1 MACDMAKQNVCK
13 CKLQKVTL
21 KYVITFYQ
29 QENCKFKTVSPWITI
44 ARNIIIYI
52 ISTSF
57 T

>member
-29 QENCKFKTVSPWITI
+29 QENCKFKTVSPWKTI
-44 ARNIIIYI
+44 ARNIIYM
-52 ISTSF
+52 ISTIF